1 MKFRGESV
9 KQVGV
14 LRLRGCFA
22 ARSGH
27 SAQDDK
33 GRDQQGSV
41 AMTLFPMFMKLEG
54 RSCLVVGAGTIGE
67 PKISSLI
74 AAGASVR
81 VVALTRHGGGC
92 RVGARRERSPGKR
105 EPSIVADLDGVFLV
119 IAATN
124 SRDVNAAIF
133 REARQRNILCN
144 VVDDPEYCDFY
155 YPAVV
160 RRGDLQLAISTN
172 GHSPALAQ
180 RIRRELEIQFGPE
193 YGEWLEEL
201 GQIRQQLFAS
211 KIDPEERRRLLHEL
225 ASREAFEKAQ
235 AAGFNSRSQCSLE
248 KIS

>member
-1 MKFRGESV
+1 
-9 KQVGV
+9 
-14 LRLRGCFA
+14 
-22 ARSGH
+22 
-27 SAQDDK
+27 
-33 GRDQQGSV
+33 
-41 AMTLFPMFMKLEG
+41 MTLFPMFMKLEG
-54 RSCLVVGAGTIGE
+54 RSCLVVGAGSIGE

-74 AAGASVR
+74 AAGASIR
-81 VVALTRHGGGC
+81 VVALHSTAAVVEWARA
-92 RVGARRERSPGKR
+92 GAITWEARAFNS
-105 EPSIVADLDGVFLV
+105 ADLDGVFLV

-133 REARQRNILCN
+133 HEARRRNILCN

-160 RRGDLQLAISTN
+160 QRGDLQLAISTK

-201 GQIRQQLFAS
+201 GRTRQQLFAS

-225 ASREAFEKAQ
+225 ATREAFQKAKS
-235 AAGFNSRSQCSLE
+235 AEFDVEASSLE
-248 KIS
+248 KMS